1 MAFGKK
7 EDKKEDTIQD
17 SKEYFGTVG
26 QQKVIAI
33 NINSFS
39 ANCEKDTTK
48 LNNYLA
54 NNWIVEHVDD
64 DRNGTMYYLIEKE

>member
-7 EDKKEDTIQD
+7 DEKIKTLQD
-17 SKEYFGTVG
+17 DKEYVGVCG
-26 QQKVIAI
+26 QQKVIPV
-33 NINSFS
+33 NLVSYDNNLKS
-39 ANCEKDTTK
+39 NLEK

-54 NNWIVEHVDD
+54 NDWEFIRVDE